1 MVSMIAGASLSFA
14 LLSDT
19 LLIAATASYTTGTD
33 YTALV
38 AVMLIISVVLFG
50 LLSKLLI
57 FITYRLSHNLFVR
70 KSGLLYPYPI
80 HFHEFEAVVYAFY
93 IPGLL
98 ICGVLHLPALFLPSF
113 SRVLSAVRHFALWI
127 VLVLCFRYLIK
138 HFSHEYDKK
147 TLAYSLLLVPMIML
161 GVSLAL
167 VVVGLLR

>member
-1 MVSMIAGASLSFA
+1 MIAGASLSFA

-19 LLIAATASYTTGTD
+19 FLIATTASYATGTP
-33 YTALV
+33 YTTLV

-57 FITYRLSHNLFVR
+57 FITYRLSNNLFMR

-80 HFHEFEAVVYAFY
+80 LFYDFEVVIYAFY

-98 ICGVLHLPALFLPSF
+98 ICGALHLPALFLPSF
-113 SRVLSAVRHFALWI
+113 SRVMSAVRHFALW
-127 VLVLCFRYLIK
+127 VTLVLALRYLIK

-147 TLAYSLLLVPMIML
+147 TLAYSLLLVPMILL
-161 GVSLAL
+161 GVSLGL
-167 VVVGLLR
+167 VAVGLLR